1 MTLSFTQTIDG
12 LPNYFIEKI
21 WEGLPEKDIDVYDL
35 IVMDYRIKF
44 GCEWDGKNFIHHLP
58 KIHTIRA
65 NRHSKWRA
73 GMDIHF
79 VINNRQK
86 NRFQF
91 APVVKCISVQEI
103 WILKFNDID
112 LGVKIDGRNLT
123 ASEAEEMARNDGF
136 EDADGFYKYFLTNSE
151 YGENF
156 YGKIIHWTD
165 KRY

>member
-103 WILKFNDID
+103 WILKFNED
-112 LGVKIDGRNLT
+112 LFGVKVDGNMLT
-123 ASEAEEMARNDGF
+123 AAEVETLAVNDGF
-136 EDADGFYKYFLTNSE
+136 DNANDFYAYFFKTSP
-151 YGENF
+151 YVVNF